1 MDEQGE
7 PVTSGEWLMENAPM
21 TDPTTPDTAL
31 RDPMCVTCGHHP
43 SRHIVGL
50 TWGHC
55 KEPGCD
61 CDRWAHPD
69 HRPTALRD
77 EEMSAEEALREALGY
92 ALMLAKVHGSPVHEH
107 LGDLLRAV
115 VPDTIRALPD
125 GWSLVG
131 PDATRMAA
139 ALGEGDRQS
148 LMERVSLLPRFATN
162 TGDYVDVE
170 AVLDILREDPR

>member
-1 MDEQGE
+1 
-7 PVTSGEWLMENAPM
+7 M

-31 RDPMCVTCGHHP
+31 RE
-43 SRHIVGL
+43 R
-50 TWGHC
+50 
-55 KEPGCD
+55 
-61 CDRWAHPD
+61 
-69 HRPTALRD
+69 
-77 EEMSAEEALREALGY
+77 
-92 ALMLAKVHGSPVHEH
+92 LA
-107 LGDLLRAV
+107 
-115 VPDTIRALPD
+115 RALHESF
-125 GWSLVG
+125 GEGGCKHHFIYTGGSYCVEWAMRILAALG